1 LIWSVRAI
9 VANLLSVLRMLLAPL
24 VLWSLHREV
33 DGHTTMLLLIVGGAT
48 DMLDGYAARRL
59 DQVSRM
65 GRILDPLADK
75 IFLASVCSGL
85 TAWHGFPLWLL
96 VMQIVRDTSIL
107 AIGAMLLRTRQQ
119 VIGANLL
126 GKASTAT
133 MGVTIVCFLL
143 PTPETMRIVL
153 ITACALLL
161 ILSAGRYFQQLVEL
175 LRSDPPPQRL

>member
-1 LIWSVRAI
+1 
-9 VANLLSVLRMLLAPL
+9 
-24 VLWSLHREV
+24 
-33 DGHTTMLLLIVGGAT
+33 
-48 DMLDGYAARRL
+48 
-59 DQVSRM
+59 
-65 GRILDPLADK
+65 
-75 IFLASVCSGL
+75 
-85 TAWHGFPLWLL
+85 
-96 VMQIVRDTSIL
+96 MQIVRDTSIL

-161 ILSAGRYFQQLVEL
+161 ILSAGRYLQQLVEL
-175 LRSDPPPQRL
+175 LRSDPPPQRI